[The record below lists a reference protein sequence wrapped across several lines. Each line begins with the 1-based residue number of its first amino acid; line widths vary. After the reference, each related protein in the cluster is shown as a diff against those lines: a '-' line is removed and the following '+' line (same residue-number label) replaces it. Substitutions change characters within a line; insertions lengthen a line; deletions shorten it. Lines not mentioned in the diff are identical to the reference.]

1 MFRPQYILVAL
12 YVLTSASVF
21 FGQTQFSAL
30 PDSRSVISYL
40 NQSISW
46 YRHFSVEQQLATEP
60 RDVLFVNENR
70 ELADQIIR
78 LSFDFAKA
86 EALSVEPDTVEQNQ
100 DQTASFMKKRTQS
113 LQTMTA
119 KA

>member
-21 FGQTQFSAL
+21 FGQTQLSAL

-40 NQSISW
+40 NESISW

-60 RDVLFVNENR
+60 RDVLFINENR

-78 LSFDFAKA
+78 FSFGFAKS
-86 EALSVEPDTVEQNQ
+86 EALSLEPDVTGQ
-100 DQTASFMKKRTQS
+100 DQTVSPTEKRTQS
-113 LQTMTA
+113 LQI
-119 KA
+119 